1 MGLFSSLKKSKATTT
16 SSQGTGTGTA
26 PTTTTTSTNTA
37 PPRPQ
42 SQKPIHAALE
52 LPEIMQRAFDFVDEY
67 TLHHTVILVCH
78 DWFWMN
84 QHRIVRKVNWFETS
98 KTRRL
103 EKVASRLPRATHMVL
118 YTVSND
124 RISELVRALA
134 ENHSRQVRSQEQGL
148 HGLSGQDAYFQP
160 TAPTSHHGM
169 LKKRNPLQI
178 SRVLR
183 DLDVTGTGGLFRQ
196 LLPSLGSLTGL
207 RVQFMGYEVL
217 DVDSVLVECPSLVS
231 LRLESRKE
239 ECVLQLSSTFTDDS
253 AATSPP
259 RLLLRTFIVENAT
272 ITQPCLDHLLAVSP
286 RLKDLQLRNICPN
299 KTISA
304 PQIEQW
310 SWLMTKLP
318 AHGISLSSVHFSVK
332 RGQPT
337 TDEEAY
343 EKILMVAPRSQEWVW
358 RVTDFTPALTHCL
371 SHLPNVVTHLE
382 LIQPF
387 TAYSDGR
394 ELHQYL
400 CASPHLLHLKALYAI
415 AMVDRMD
422 IHGRWTNPSVALPM
436 SSGIWACRNLRTL
449 HITCYAIGANTP
461 EDRKGRS
468 RIIFGYISRVLPRLE
483 DLTIAEYF
491 ASSPCLSLELQGGF
505 CLLARLS
512 QLAHLR
518 IGDDDMKK
526 VFKAADL
533 RWIVPSGHIN
543 GGRIERSY
551 LYRTWGDLLA
561 EEAKTT
567 ARKKNV
573 REDDMTKDV
582 ELWKS
587 LEDLGLLLDVKKMV
601 DEMEANTEAYK
612 GGMRKLRDLAIY
624 RNPLS
629 GSTRPEKEYL
639 RLASDNFE
647 LKRER
652 WRDEVAGLD
661 GSLVPGYRPKSDL
674 SEQARH
680 FSLG

>member
-1 MGLFSSLKKSKATTT
+1 
-16 SSQGTGTGTA
+16 
-26 PTTTTTSTNTA
+26 
-37 PPRPQ
+37 
-42 SQKPIHAALE
+42 
-52 LPEIMQRAFDFVDEY
+52 
-67 TLHHTVILVCH
+67 
-78 DWFWMN
+78 
-84 QHRIVRKVNWFETS
+84 
-98 KTRRL
+98 
-103 EKVASRLPRATHMVL
+103 MVL

-124 RISELVRALA
+124 RINELVQTLA
-134 ENHSRQVRSQEQGL
+134 ESHSRQVRNQEQGL
-148 HGLSGQDAYFQP
+148 HGPLGQDAYYQP

-178 SRVLR
+178 SRILR
-183 DLDVTGTGGLFRQ
+183 DLDVTGTGALFRQ
-196 LLPSLGSLTGL
+196 LLPLLGSLTGL

-217 DVDSVLVECPSLVS
+217 NVDSVLGACPSLVS

-239 ECVLQLSSTFTDDS
+239 ECLLQLSSTRTEDN
-253 AATSPP
+253 AATSSP
-259 RLLLRTFIVENAT
+259 RLLLRTFIVENVT
-272 ITQPCLDHLLAVSP
+272 ITQPCLDYLLAVSP
-286 RLKDLQLRNICPN
+286 RLKDLQLRNLCPN
-299 KTISA
+299 KTITT

-318 AHGISLSSVHFSVK
+318 AHGISLSSVHFSSK
-332 RGQPT
+332 KGQPT
-337 TDEEAY
+337 TEEEAF
-343 EKILMVAPRSQEWVW
+343 EKIMMVAPRSQEWVW

-371 SHLPNVVTHLE
+371 RQLPNVVTYLE

-387 TAYSDGR
+387 TAYSNGD

-400 CASPHLLHLKALYAI
+400 CASPHLLHLKALYAV

-422 IHGRWTNPSVALPM
+422 IHGRWTNPSLSHPKP
-436 SSGIWACRNLRTL
+436 SGIWACRNLRTL
-449 HITCYAIGANTP
+449 HISCYAIGANTL

-468 RIIFGYISRVLPRLE
+468 RIVFGYISRVLPRLE
-483 DLTIAEYF
+483 DLTIVEYF

-518 IGDDDMKK
+518 IGDDDLKK

-551 LYRTWGDLLA
+551 IYRTWGDLLA

-567 ARKKNV
+567 AKKKNV
-573 REDDMTKDV
+573 REEDMTKDV

-601 DEMEANTEAYK
+601 DEMEANSEAYK

-624 RNPLS
+624 RNLLS
-629 GSTRPEKEYL
+629 GPTRPEKEYL
-639 RLASDNFE
+639 RLANDNFE
-647 LKRER
+647 LKREK
-652 WRDEVAGLD
+652 WRDEIVD
-661 GSLVPGYRPKSDL
+661 VPGYVI
-674 SEQARH
+674 
-680 FSLG
+680 